1 MLVCV
6 KVGSCYIKG
15 HVEDGFQMKDDKLC
29 KSLPKG
35 TFLRCRDFPIH
46 SSVASMYETLLCVK
60 IRLGSFTYN
69 MQLCVGEQLPARRS
83 STLPL
88 EDT

>member
-46 SSVASMYETLLCVK
+46 SRVASTVRNPSLCHN
-60 IRLGSFTYN
+60 SFRKFHLQYAA
-69 MQLCVGEQLPARRS
+69 VRG
-83 STLPL
+83 
-88 EDT
+88 